1 MADKIGA
8 FDTKIEYYQHSV
20 SRGTHGEKVEAYTL
34 LSAAFASVE
43 RQQTNEVSDENDND
57 TVTLILKCYKKAAVT
72 TRTMVKYKNEMYSI
86 QNIDG
91 GSRLS
96 PYMTLQIRRD
106 L

>member
-8 FDTKIEYYQHSV
+8 LDTRIEYYQHSV
-20 SRGTHGEKVEAYTL
+20 TRGSRGEKVEAYTL
-34 LSAAFASVE
+34 LSAAFASIE
-43 RQQTNEVSDENDND
+43 RQQTSEVSYENDND
-57 TVTLILKCYKKAAVT
+57 TVTLILKCYKKASVT
-72 TRTMVKYKNEMYSI
+72 TRTMVKYNNEMYSI

-96 PYMTLQIRRD
+96 PYMTLQIRKD